1 MYGNTVTFEGN
12 LTKDPILRSGK
23 FGPSVSFSVAHNH
36 KAQSGAESVTF
47 VNCVANGPLAVN
59 ISKSFRKGDGILLV
73 GALTNYQ
80 SKEGGNLTG
89 LKVEFAGPSLTF
101 ATAEIEKNAR
111 GSYDKDAFVIDD
123 EDEEDV
129 DDEDAAPAPPRK
141 TRAAKPVEVDDDDE
155 VDDEPPVIRRR
166 KPADK
171 PAPTRR
177 TRVNNK
183 PADEDERDGFDF

>member
-1 MYGNTVTFEGN
+1 MNMYGNAVTFEGN
-12 LTKDPILRSGK
+12 LTKDPTLRPGK

-111 GSYDKDAFVIDD
+111 GSYDKDAFVTDS
-123 EDEEDV
+123 E
-129 DDEDAAPAPPRK
+129 DDEDADDEDVAPAPRK
-141 TRAAKPVEVDDDDE
+141 TRAAKPVEDATEDE
-155 VDDEPPVIRRR
+155 DEDEAPVIRRR
-166 KPADK
+166 KTADK
-171 PAPTRR
+171 PATARR
-177 TRVNNK
+177 TRVTK
-183 PADEDERDGFDF
+183 PAEEEEDEFAF

>member
-1 MYGNTVTFEGN
+1 MYGNSVTFEGN
-12 LTKDPILRSGK
+12 LTKDPQLRPGK

-59 ISKSFRKGDGILLV
+59 ISKSFKKGDGIVLV

-111 GSYDKDAFVIDD
+111 GSYDKDAFTVIDGED
-123 EDEEDV
+123 DEEE
-129 DDEDAAPAPPRK
+129 DDEEVAPVARK
-141 TRAAKPVEVDDDDE
+141 TRAAKPVEDDE
-155 VDDEPPVIRRR
+155 DEEEAPVVRRR
-166 KPADK
+166 RTADK
-171 PAPTRR
+171 PAATRR
-177 TRVNNK
+177 TRVTK
-183 PADEDERDGFDF
+183 PVEEDEDEFAF